1 VVPSIEHRG
10 GAKGLAS
17 KPLSEE
23 EAYHPTR
30 EEYEVWIKD
39 EGSQR
44 RHTERLY
51 AGGLLSGLAA
61 KDDMKRVLDVLY
73 GTVRSN
79 SLGAPLGTPW
89 PLFTENPRRCILG
102 NLKDKSVRKG
112 PVLLGTGPFLF

>member
-1 VVPSIEHRG
+1 MLRARDVVPSIEHRG

-30 EEYEVWIKD
+30 GEYEVWIKD
-39 EGSQR
+39 EGSHR

-61 KDDMKRVLDVLY
+61 KDEMKRELDVLY
-73 GTVRSN
+73 GT
-79 SLGAPLGTPW
+79 
-89 PLFTENPRRCILG
+89 
-102 NLKDKSVRKG
+102 
-112 PVLLGTGPFLF
+112 